1 MTRVLVVH
9 HDIDLADQEADA
21 LRRAGYTVSECMG
34 PIGAECPILQG
45 IPCPYAEEADV
56 LVYDAFVTGEPNGAR
71 TLIERL
77 REIHP
82 TVPLVLTA
90 SGMEPD
96 WLALAGEH
104 RVTPLVGQP
113 TAARLDAAIRQALA
127 DAAAG
132 GPGDAAAGT
141 TADA

>member
-1 MTRVLVVH
+1 VTRVLVVH
-9 HDIDLADQEADA
+9 HDIDLADQEAEA
-21 LRRAGYTVSECMG
+21 LRRAGYQVTECMG
-34 PIGAECPILQG
+34 PIGAECPILKG
-45 IPCPYAEEADV
+45 IPCAYAEDADV
-56 LVYDAFVTGEPNGAR
+56 LVYDAFVTGEPDGAR
-71 TLIERL
+71 TLIERI

-96 WLALAGEH
+96 WLDLAGAH

-127 DAAAG
+127 DAAADG
-132 GPGDAAAGT
+132 GDDAGT
-141 TADA
+141 GTVAGA